1 MSNKKLR
8 YEPEKSSKGKVEK
21 ILLIICADSSYKNI
35 IVSQFVQAASLVAF
49 FMRNFPQKNEVA
61 MTVPLTP
68 SRPLFNPKS
77 SALAGMSRE
86 QLQQHL
92 TELQN
97 AYLALQSGQQVASVS
112 YTQGDGSR
120 SVSYRA
126 ADAGQLLQTIRLVQ
140 AQLGMP
146 GTRRSALR
154 PVF

>member
-1 MSNKKLR
+1 MRGIS
-8 YEPEKSSKGKVEK
+8 PE
-21 ILLIICADSSYKNI
+21 
-35 IVSQFVQAASLVAF
+35 
-49 FMRNFPQKNEVA
+49 NEVT

-77 SALAGMSRE
+77 SILAGMSRE

-92 TELQN
+92 TALQN
-97 AYLALQSGQQVASVS
+97 AYLSLQSGQQVASVS
-112 YTQGDGSR
+112 YAQGDGSR

-140 AQLGMP
+140 AQLGIP